1 MLDKTS
7 SQTLIDVK
15 NQIQTIEN
23 RIVFLDGYC
32 DELMSQSQKEGLTS
46 LERFE
51 LLDKHYKY
59 TIEKQSKIDL
69 LHNKKQTAY
78 LHEEMARRNAEAK
91 YMNANMSNM
100 IKVVRTAPVSLENKK
115 IRDGIIN
122 RFAKGYNKIEEQR
135 NDFKLLGAIITE
147 SKIDFTPVNPE

>member
-1 MLDKTS
+1 MNDKS
-7 SQTLIDVK
+7 SAQTLIDVK
-15 NQIQTIEN
+15 QQIQTIED
-23 RIVFLDGYC
+23 RIVFLGGYC
-32 DELMSQSQKEGLTS
+32 DELMSQSQKEGLNS

-51 LLDKHYKY
+51 LLDKHYKFS
-59 TIEKQSKIDL
+59 IEKQSKMDL

-78 LHEEMARRNAEAK
+78 LHEEMARRNVEVK
-91 YMNANMSNM
+91 YINANMANM
-100 IKVVRTAPVSLENKK
+100 VKAVRTAPVSLENKK

-122 RFAKGYNKIEEQR
+122 RFAKGYSKLEEQR